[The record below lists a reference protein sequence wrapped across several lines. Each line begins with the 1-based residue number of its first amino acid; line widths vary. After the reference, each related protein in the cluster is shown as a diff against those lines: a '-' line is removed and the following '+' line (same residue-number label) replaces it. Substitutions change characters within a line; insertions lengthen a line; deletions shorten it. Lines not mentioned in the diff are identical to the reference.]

1 MQLRIL
7 FGAVAPRTARQAGFF
22 LPGYLIFKFGVR
34 RAISFDIPLDV
45 ACTGLLMFLFAGTF
59 GGMMAAMVGGLVVS
73 ITLLVMKRTMT
84 REELMFVKTK
94 TFQYRSLRWVEVDPS

>member
-1 MQLRIL
+1 MITAGLISAAGLL
-7 FGAVAPRTARQAGFF
+7 F
-22 LPGYLIFKFGVR
+22 LIFKFGVR

-94 TFQYRSLRWVEVDPS
+94 TFPYRSLRWVEVDPS